1 VFIRVNSRLNRFL
14 LTGRQGVISKTQVVR
29 NLLQGVRTE
38 RQGVR
43 NQLQGVRNAS
53 QGVRKGA
60 GRNGNPNVFNTRPEF
75 AVKKRYLLESKRM
88 F

>member
-1 VFIRVNSRLNRFL
+1 MSVQFVFIRVNSRLNRFL
-14 LTGRQGVISKTQVVR
+14 LTSRQGVISKTQVVR

-43 NQLQGVRNAS
+43 NAS

-60 GRNGNPNVFNTRPEF
+60 GQNGNPNVFNTRPEF